1 MPVPTITW
9 IQPAANEITPAIPTV
24 QIILSD
30 TGGGALGIDLATVS
44 VMLYRVG
51 EWRTLVSGG
60 VIGADGAGIILPNA
74 TLGYDLT
81 VRPTADL
88 ADARWYV
95 AAAGSNLTAD
105 AFAWLR
111 GFTAWEEETPAEDHA
126 TFAAAN
132 LLAQY
137 ADATRLKDTLAILMG
152 EIQNAEDL
160 TYEMLA
166 ERSVYTAIGV
176 QLDTLGVL
184 VGQGRIDPYA
194 AIDEIYRLFLLARI
208 MVNKSD
214 GRWSQLLAVLERVGI
229 YEPIGA
235 REYYPATIQTECTA
249 VIDATYAAAIW
260 EIVQDAGP
268 AGVRWDFVWS
278 TYSESDVFTLSSQ
291 IGTNETDIA
300 RGTSNLAGTTGG
312 RMSGMLT

>member
-1 MPVPTITW
+1 MPTPTITW
-9 IQPAANEITPAIPTV
+9 IQPASSAITPPVPTI

-30 TGGGALGIDLATVS
+30 TGGGALGIDLATIS

-60 VIGADGAGIILPNA
+60 AIGADGAGIILPNA

-95 AAAGSNLTAD
+95 AVACYNLTAD
-105 AFAWLR
+105 PLSALR
-111 GFTAWEEETPAEDHA
+111 GFTAWAEETPAEDHA
-126 TFAAAN
+126 SFAAAN

-137 ADATRLKDTLAILMG
+137 TDATRLKDALAVLMG
-152 EIQNAEDL
+152 EVQNAEDL

-194 AIDEIYRLFLLARI
+194 ALDEIYRLFILARI

-214 GRWSQLLAVLERVGI
+214 GRWPQILAVLERIGI

-268 AGVRWDFVWS
+268 AGVRWDFIWS
-278 TYSESDVFTLSSQ
+278 TYSETDVFTLSSQ
-291 IGTNETDIA
+291 VGTNETDIA

-312 RMSGMLT
+312 RVCGMLT